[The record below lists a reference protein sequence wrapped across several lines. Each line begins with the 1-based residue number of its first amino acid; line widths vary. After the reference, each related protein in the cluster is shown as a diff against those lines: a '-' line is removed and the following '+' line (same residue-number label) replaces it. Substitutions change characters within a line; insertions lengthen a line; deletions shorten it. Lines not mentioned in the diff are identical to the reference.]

1 MPTAAFNTISHNHF
15 VPVIFPVYFSFEVK
29 LLWKVLVVQVSTLTG
44 MLKVGFLSS
53 AFLEIKVTT
62 PQDSLNGV
70 IHSEV
75 ASRASFQRELFF

>member
-1 MPTAAFNTISHNHF
+1 M
-15 VPVIFPVYFSFEVK
+15 
-29 LLWKVLVVQVSTLTG
+29 VVQVSTLTG

-75 ASRASFQRELFF
+75 ASRASFQRELFFLIFISLFLWSLFKLDNKLPSTVTYTEE